1 MTILVELDPWE
12 YEWASHVGARRFIE
26 NWGKRDA
33 AHYDKKRMEDDRTA
47 QVAACVGELAVAKIT
62 NQYWSGHVWHK
73 SAHKTYRHLPDVG
86 HNIEVRRVRTSTSAA
101 VRRRQLE
108 QGLVLWVVQ
117 PVAPEFRAVEILGW
131 IDHDEAWEKG
141 EPSGYDPENTRVIAQ
156 EHLTVPVW
164 YAGHDGDTQ
173 VRQPD

>member
-1 MTILVELDPWE
+1 MIVVEREPWE

-33 AHYDKKRMEDDRTA
+33 AHYDKRRMEDDRTA

-73 SAHKTYRHLPDVG
+73 TDHKTYRHLPDVG
-86 HNIEVRRVRTSTSAA
+86 HNIEVRRVRTSTNAA

-108 QGLVLWVVQ
+108 QGLVLWVVR
-117 PVAPEFRAVEILGW
+117 PVVPELRAVEMLGW

-141 EPSGYDPENTRVIAQ
+141 EASGYDPENTRVIG
-156 EHLTVPVW
+156 EEFLSPPVDERPC
-164 YAGHDGDTQ
+164 HEK
-173 VRQPD
+173 

>member
-1 MTILVELDPWE
+1 MILVELETWE

-33 AHYDKKRMEDDRTA
+33 AHYDKKRMEDNRTA

-73 SAHKTYRHLPDVG
+73 SDHKTYKHLPDVG
-86 HNIEVRRVRTSTSAA
+86 HDIEVRRVRTSTNAA
-101 VRRRQLE
+101 VRRRQLG
-108 QGLVLWVVQ
+108 QGLVLWVVR
-117 PVAPEFRAVEILGW
+117 PVAPEFRTVEILGW

-141 EPSGYDPENTRVIAQ
+141 EASGSDPEHTKVIGEAF
-156 EHLTVPVW
+156 LLPPVDQRSC
-164 YAGHDGDTQ
+164 HEK
-173 VRQPD
+173 